1 MKRILQ
7 WFRRLEWPHLPAIR
21 LNDPRLIGGM
31 FSPSAVWQLVFL
43 ISATFLLSLWNLDSV
58 RLYVFDALVDEH
70 PERAARALEDSSDKV
85 ASMACIQLLN
95 DGNIA
100 MFERVVN
107 VLYRRPQV
115 AFQCLEM
122 ATIQWAES
130 QQPAAAD
137 DAAPQQQQ
145 VWPEI
150 ALSSSRD
157 AEDLVPSYVLVASSL
172 AQRWT
177 RDLIDGSDN
186 TCQTAYHTRRA
197 MELAWVDP
205 SYRLMSCAVGADSPQ
220 VRECCVTQ
228 LGGHQA
234 FIDLLSKPELAPIYL
249 ASIDYRALV
258 GSAFP
263 SVPLASELI
272 GRRFQPWMAD
282 APAAVPASGD
292 AGGGERFGPLQ
303 FDVQDWVVEVGCRVH
318 FSSPSRQWVP
328 AAFVPL
334 VESHGCAPTSPPWE
348 GMYSPASWTD
358 MCLSMY
364 AYRRKM
370 AFTPKDAICSSLA
383 VSAAS
388 RTITRA
394 ELEIASAHNSALL
407 VPGVRRKEIKLV
419 GDNFGERVIG
429 FQPGPKK
436 TRNEDLDQ
444 TWRSDPHTSPMGA
457 W

>member
-7 WFRRLEWPHLPAIR
+7 WLRDLERPHLPAIR
-21 LNDPRLIGGM
+21 LNDPRLISGM
-31 FSPSAVWQLVFL
+31 FPTSAVWQLVFL
-43 ISATFLLSLWNLDSV
+43 ISATFLLSLWNLDAV
-58 RLYVFDALVDEH
+58 RLYVFDTLTDEH
-70 PERAARALEDSSDKV
+70 PERASRALDDASDEV
-85 ASMACIQLLN
+85 ASLACVQLLN
-95 DGNIA
+95 DGNVT
-100 MFERVVN
+100 MFERVVD

-115 AFQCLEM
+115 AFQCLER
-122 ATIQWAES
+122 ATAQWADA
-130 QQPAAAD
+130 QQSAPED
-137 DAAPQQQQ
+137 DTDAAQP

-150 ALSSSRD
+150 AIAASVGS
-157 AEDLVPSYVLVASSL
+157 EDLVPSYVLVASSL

-205 SYRLMSCAVGADSPQ
+205 SYRLMSCAVGADSPA

-228 LGGHQA
+228 LGGHEA
-234 FIDLLSKPELAPIYL
+234 FINLLHKPEMAPTYL
-249 ASIDYRALV
+249 ASIDYRALA

-263 SVPLASELI
+263 NIPLASELI
-272 GRRFQPWMAD
+272 GRRFQPWMAE
-282 APAAVPASGD
+282 APAAVAASGD
-292 AGGGERFGPLQ
+292 ASGGERFGPLQ
-303 FDVQDWVVEVGCRVH
+303 FDVQDWVVEVGCRIH

-334 VESHGCAPTSPPWE
+334 VESKGCAPTSPPWE

-370 AFTPKDAICSSLA
+370 AFTPRDAICSSLA

-388 RTITRA
+388 RTITYA
-394 ELEIASAHNSALL
+394 QLAVASAHNNALVL
-407 VPGVRRKEIKLV
+407 PGVRHKQIELV
-419 GDNFGERVIG
+419 GDNFGDRVLG

-436 TRNEDLDQ
+436 TRDEDRDQ
-444 TWRSDPHTSPMGA
+444 LWRSDPHTSPMNT